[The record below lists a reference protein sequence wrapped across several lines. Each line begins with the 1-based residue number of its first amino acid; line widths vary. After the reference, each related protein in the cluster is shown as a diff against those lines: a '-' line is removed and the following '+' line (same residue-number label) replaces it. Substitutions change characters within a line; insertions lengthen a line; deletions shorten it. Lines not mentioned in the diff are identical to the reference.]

1 MANETKLTIQGNAT
15 SDPELRFTPNGV
27 AVVNFTVASTPRFFD
42 KQTNEFKDSETIF
55 MRVTAWRDLAQNV
68 AESVQRGTRVIVTGN
83 LKPNS
88 WEKDGVKHSTFE
100 LAADDVSVSLVR
112 ATAVVTKNPS
122 AQGNRPPHPADQ
134 QQSSGWGSSFGDDHR
149 RLLAEARGDGQQQA
163 QQATPGTDPWGT
175 DNRNP
180 DEPPF

>member
-1 MANETKLTIQGNAT
+1 MANETPITIKGNTTA
-15 SDPELRFTPNGV
+15 DPELRFTPNGH
-27 AVVNFTVASTPRFFD
+27 AVVNFTVASTPRIFD
-42 KQTNEFKDSETIF
+42 RQTNEFKDSETIF

-68 AESVQRGTRVIVTGN
+68 AESVQRGTRVIVTGS

-134 QQSSGWGSSFGDDHR
+134 QSSGWGQSQNS
-149 RLLAEARGDGQQQA
+149 GQQQA
-163 QQATPGTDPWGT
+163 QPSAGGGWGSQGQE
-175 DNRNP
+175 
-180 DEPPF
+180 EPPPF